1 MKGLDTMPEITNPI
15 LFSITKNAGIID
27 RYCKERG
34 IKPTK
39 ITFSGPTDL
48 QDVVNSDL
56 RNMRFHDVYIFDTA
70 LCVDSEE
77 FLNCMKA
84 AQFQTDARIVVY
96 AAEHYAGD
104 DLLDGLV
111 GIGITNIVARYDE
124 KNIEE
129 NIKLMMNDLA
139 ECLSEDGLSHKKW
152 RRYRRGYDPAAE
164 ARYEQALREK
174 EAAKPTFANAKLK
187 IAVIGAQPRIGT
199 TATAIHIAD
208 YFVKHKATA
217 AICNSAGSNA
227 SDLQLDMLCDM
238 YNGVNDGD
246 HIYTNGISFYKK
258 GAAPAEVN
266 VIIHDF
272 GAIRE
277 ETASQLVGFDLIYI
291 VGGVSWS
298 EIWMTYAA
306 QSMLPQIN
314 YKVLVPFADSSV
326 LDRSIDIEDEGCSAI
341 GKVLSE
347 QNFSD
352 IICLP
357 YAAEDF
363 SSEDF
368 ESLFDKEFGGYRDTT
383 IAE

>member
-1 MKGLDTMPEITNPI
+1 MPEITNPI
-15 LFSITKNAGIID
+15 LFSITKNAGILD

-56 RNMRFHDVYIFDTA
+56 RNMRFHDVYIFDAA
-70 LCVDSEE
+70 LCEDSTE

-111 GIGITNIVARYDE
+111 GIGITNIVARYDV
-124 KNIEE
+124 KDVEE
-129 NIKLMMNDLA
+129 NIKLMMSDLA
-139 ECLSEDGLSHKKW
+139 ECMSEEGLSHKKW
-152 RRYRRGYDPAAE
+152 RRYRRGYDAAAE

-174 EAAKPTFANAKLK
+174 EAAKPTFANANLK

-217 AICNSAGSNA
+217 VICNSAGSDA
-227 SDLQLDMLCDM
+227 SDLQLEMLCDM
-238 YNGVNDGD
+238 YNGVRDGD
-246 HIYTNGISFYKK
+246 HIFANGISFYKN
-258 GAAPAEVN
+258 GVAPAAAN
-266 VIIHDF
+266 VTVHDF
-272 GAIRE
+272 GTIRE
-277 ETASQLVGFDLIYI
+277 ETAGQLAGYDLIYL
-291 VGGVSWS
+291 VGGISWN

-306 QSMLPQIN
+306 QSMLSQIN
-314 YKVLVPFADSSV
+314 YKLLVNFADNSV
-326 LDRSIDIEDEGCSAI
+326 LDRNIEIEDEGSSTI

-347 QNFSD
+347 QNFSE

-357 YAAEDF
+357 FAAEDF

-368 ESLFDKEFGGYRDTT
+368 ESLFDKEFDGYRDTA
-383 IAE
+383 AE

>member
-1 MKGLDTMPEITNPI
+1 MSEITNPI

-70 LCVDSEE
+70 LCGDSAE

-104 DLLDGLV
+104 DLLDGLIS
-111 GIGITNIVARYDE
+111 IGITNIVARYDE
-124 KNIEE
+124 NDIEE

-152 RRYRRGYDPAAE
+152 RRYQRGYDPAAE

-199 TATAIHIAD
+199 TTTAIHIAD

-217 AICNSAGSNA
+217 AICNSAGSDA

-246 HIYTNGISFYKK
+246 HIFTNGISFYKK

-272 GAIRE
+272 GAIRA
-277 ETASQLVGFDLIYI
+277 ETASQLVGFDLIYL

-306 QSMLPQIN
+306 QSMMPQIN

-326 LDRSIDIEDEGCSAI
+326 LDRSIEIEDEGCSTI
-341 GKVLSE
+341 EKVLSG

-363 SSEDF
+363 SSEEF
-368 ESLFDKEFGGYRDTT
+368 ESLFDKEFNGYRDTT